1 LIMLKQ
7 GSISITSLIRI
18 NGDGVMVIMLVS
30 GRSWASGRSWV
41 SGRSWA
47 SCRSWVVKSKTIK
60 LVFVASP
67 LSMLPGGKRTK
78 TGWLGIRITCP
89 SVATCLSADC
99 CFSELAH

>member
-1 LIMLKQ
+1 MLKQ

-30 GRSWASGRSWV
+30 VRSWV

-47 SCRSWVVKSKTIK
+47 SCRSRVVKSKTIK

-67 LSMLPGGKRTK
+67 LSMLP
-78 TGWLGIRITCP
+78 
-89 SVATCLSADC
+89 
-99 CFSELAH
+99 